1 MEESSMVQELALMNA
16 RSGGMVA
23 TTTELAVTRS
33 ARRKGLLDRTALD
46 PSSALVL
53 APCLMVHTAF
63 MRFPIDVIFVDRE
76 GRVVRLVPDL
86 VPWRIAASF
95 GAYATVELAAG
106 ALVAR
111 DVAVGDYL
119 YLEGSAGAGFTTEGL
134 LSSSLESSRKTAAS
148 PAHCG
153 S

>member
-1 MEESSMVQELALMNA
+1 MQDLALMNA
-16 RSGGMVA
+16 RSGGTVA

-33 ARRKGLLDRTALD
+33 ARRKGLLDRVALD

-63 MRFPIDVIFVDRE
+63 MRFPIDVIFVSRE
-76 GRVVRLVPDL
+76 GRVVRIVPDL
-86 VPWRIAASF
+86 GPWRIAASF

-106 ALVAR
+106 ALVSR

-119 YLEGSAGAGFTTEGL
+119 YLEGSAGAGFTAKAL
-134 LSSSLESSRKTAAS
+134 LSSSLESYRKTAAS
-148 PAHCG
+148 PARCG